1 MKQFLEYARPLT
13 IQFTSDDGPIW
24 REFLSVLK
32 RTEHPG
38 FTGFQCLYW
47 LAAGNHSGQGSLG
60 YLLFSS
66 SPYGPSLTESLQSLR
81 DRDPD
86 FEAAY
91 EAISPLARYM

>member
-1 MKQFLEYARPLT
+1 MKQFLKYARPLT
-13 IQFTSDDGPIW
+13 AQFTSDDAPVW

-32 RTEHPG
+32 QTEHPG

-60 YLLFSS
+60 YLLSSS
-66 SPYGPSLTESLQSLR
+66 SPYTPSLNESPEKLASS
-81 DRDPD
+81 DPD

-91 EAISPLARYM
+91 EAVLPLSRYM

>member
-1 MKQFLEYARPLT
+1 MKQFLKFARPLT
-13 IQFTSDDGPIW
+13 AQFTSDDAPAW

-32 RTEHPG
+32 QTEHPG

-47 LAAGNHSGQGSLG
+47 LSAGNHSGQGSLG
-60 YLLFSS
+60 YLLSSS
-66 SPYGPSLTESLQSLR
+66 SPYTPSLTESPQSLR